1 MRSLF
6 ERDTG
11 GRSSF
16 ITELDPVPFVAGAA
30 VAIGFVA
37 YTAYDV
43 AAVGNAIDWAFGTL
57 GQGLAWLYL
66 GGMLVLV
73 GLGAYLMV
81 SEYGTIKLGDGTPE
95 YGYLSY
101 VAMFFSAGLS
111 AGIVF
116 FGPAEALGYYRSLPP
131 LFEGTATAETTS
143 AVVPAIAYT
152 IFHYGISAWGGY
164 LAIGLPVAYFA
175 YRYDAPFRVST
186 ALYPVVGADGLD
198 GVLARGVDTAA
209 VIATIGGVATGLGFI
224 ATQLLAGIT
233 FETGRAFGDAET
245 VLAITGITTFFTVSL
260 IAGVSKGIRRV
271 SQFNIG
277 LMTLL
282 WLVALLGGPTL
293 LLLNTGVAALGTY
306 GGNFLDM
313 SLFTGASGG
322 ASWSVAWTVFYWSW
336 WIAWAPFVGLFLA
349 RISRGRTIRT
359 VVGTA
364 FLTMTATSALWF
376 TVVGGSSVWLQHT
389 GAVDLLGATSEF
401 GNGVAG
407 FALFGSF
414 PGGTVWQLLFFVLVT
429 TFFVTSADSSTLA
442 LGMLTTGGKRSP
454 SNLNRV
460 FWGVLQGVI
469 ASVLVVVGGAAAL
482 RSSVIVTGAPFAI
495 VCLVAMIGFV
505 RWLRVEHGSTAAT
518 DEPTAPRDDRR
529 STDET
534 PLNESVASDGN

>member
-1 MRSLF
+1 
-6 ERDTG
+6 
-11 GRSSF
+11 
-16 ITELDPVPFVAGAA
+16 
-30 VAIGFVA
+30 
-37 YTAYDV
+37 
-43 AAVGNAIDWAFGTL
+43 
-57 GQGLAWLYL
+57 
-66 GGMLVLV
+66 
-73 GLGAYLMV
+73 
-81 SEYGTIKLGDGTPE
+81 
-95 YGYLSY
+95 
-101 VAMFFSAGLS
+101 MFFSAGLS

-152 IFHYGISAWGGY
+152 IFHYGVSAWGGY

>member
-6 ERDTG
+6 ERDTDVN
-11 GRSSF
+11 SSF
-16 ITELDPVPFVAGAA
+16 INELDPIPFVVGAA

-43 AAVGNAIDWAFGTL
+43 TAVGNAINWAFGTL

-81 SEYGTIKLGDGTPE
+81 SDYGAIKLGSGAPE
-95 YGYLSY
+95 YGYFSY

-116 FGPAEALGYYRSLPP
+116 FGPAEALGYYQSLPP

-175 YRYDAPFRVST
+175 YRHDAPFRVST
-186 ALYPVVGADGLD
+186 ALYPVLGADGLD
-198 GVLARGVDTAA
+198 GALARIVDTAA

-233 FETGRAFGDAET
+233 FETGRAFGNAET
-245 VLAITGITTFFTVSL
+245 VLAITGITTFFTLSL

-282 WLVALLGGPTL
+282 WIVALIGGPTL
-293 LLLNTGVAALGTY
+293 LLLNTGVSALGTY
-306 GGNFLDM
+306 GSNFLDM

-376 TVVGGSSVWLQHT
+376 TVIGGSSVWLQHT
-389 GAVDLLGATSEF
+389 GTVDLLGATSEF

-407 FALFGSF
+407 FALYGSF
-414 PGGTVWQLLFFVLVT
+414 AGGTIWQLLFFVLVT

-454 SNLNRV
+454 SNLNRA
-460 FWGVLQGVI
+460 FWGVLQGLI
-469 ASVLVVVGGAAAL
+469 ASVLVVVGGASAL

-495 VCLVAMIGFV
+495 ICLVAMIGFV
-505 RWLRVEHGSTAAT
+505 RWLRIKHDSVAADRPAAT
-518 DEPTAPRDDRR
+518 REDRTP
-529 STDET
+529 TDET
-534 PLNESVASDGN
+534 LLDDAVSSDGD

>member
-6 ERDTG
+6 ERDTDVN
-11 GRSSF
+11 SSF
-16 ITELDPVPFVAGAA
+16 INELDPIPFVVGAA

-43 AAVGNAIDWAFGTL
+43 TAVGNAINWAFGTL

-81 SEYGTIKLGDGTPE
+81 SDYGAIKLGSGAPE
-95 YGYLSY
+95 YGYFSY

-116 FGPAEALGYYRSLPP
+116 FGPAEALGYYQSLPP

-175 YRYDAPFRVST
+175 YRHDAPFRVST
-186 ALYPVVGADGLD
+186 ALYPVLGADGLD
-198 GVLARGVDTAA
+198 GALARIVDTAA

-233 FETGRAFGDAET
+233 FETGRAFGNAET
-245 VLAITGITTFFTVSL
+245 VLAITGITTFFTLSL

-282 WLVALLGGPTL
+282 WIVALIGGPTL
-293 LLLNTGVAALGTY
+293 LLLNTGVSALGTY
-306 GGNFLDM
+306 GSNFFDM

-376 TVVGGSSVWLQHT
+376 TVIGGSSVWLQHT
-389 GAVDLLGATSEF
+389 GTVDLLGATSEF

-407 FALFGSF
+407 FALYGSF
-414 PGGTVWQLLFFVLVT
+414 AGGTIWQLLFFVLVT

-454 SNLNRV
+454 SNLNRA
-460 FWGVLQGVI
+460 FWGVLQGLI
-469 ASVLVVVGGAAAL
+469 ASVLVVVGGASAL

-495 VCLVAMIGFV
+495 ICLIAMIGFV
-505 RWLRVEHGSTAAT
+505 RWLRIKHDSVAA
-518 DEPTAPRDDRR
+518 DRPAAPREDRTP
-529 STDET
+529 TDET
-534 PLNESVASDGN
+534 LLDDAVSSDGD